1 MNITYL
7 VELTQEELHSLKT
20 LLSKG
25 IHSAR
30 LLKRANILLLA
41 NEHQQSDKDISQLL
55 NTSTSTIYRTKKRFV
70 EDGLEVA
77 LAEGKR
83 TGQPKLLS
91 ANEDAKLISI
101 ACSEPPDGRA
111 RWTLSLIADKLI
123 TLTELES
130 VSLETVRQRLKHNE
144 LKPWQKKM
152 WCIGELNSD
161 FIAQMEEVLEIYAMP
176 ADEKH
181 PVVNFDEAMKQLVSH
196 VTPPK
201 LASPGHLAKDDYEYR
216 REDVANI
223 YLMYDRHRGWRHA
236 KATATKKREDFAE
249 CMRDL
254 VDVHYPDA
262 EKIYV
267 VLDNYTTH
275 TPGSLYKAYPAEE
288 ARRILKK
295 IEFHYTPKHASW
307 LNMVEIEIGVMNRQC
322 LDRRIAT
329 WDDLRLSLTAWETAR
344 NSEQARIK
352 WMFDVD
358 NARLKLNR
366 AYKLLNRQN

>member
-25 IHSAR
+25 IHNAR

-196 VTPPK
+196 VKPPK

-223 YLMYDRHRGWRHA
+223 YLMYD
-236 KATATKKREDFAE
+236 
-249 CMRDL
+249 
-254 VDVHYPDA
+254 
-262 EKIYV
+262 KIHL

-275 TPGSLYKAYPAEE
+275 SPGSLYKAYPAEE
-288 ARRILKK
+288 ARRIVKA
-295 IEFHYTPKHASW
+295 IEFHDSS
-307 LNMVEIEIGVMNRQC
+307 NMPVMP
-322 LDRRIAT
+322 
-329 WDDLRLSLTAWETAR
+329 
-344 NSEQARIK
+344 
-352 WMFDVD
+352 VG
-358 NARLKLNR
+358 
-366 AYKLLNRQN
+366 